1 MATKIIAPK
10 LGMSIQ
16 PLTLVEWKAKE
27 GDWVEQGS
35 TVLVV
40 ETEKVRSDI
49 EAEVSGFLHILV
61 QKGNEAPIGSV
72 AGLIAETK
80 EELEALQRE
89 MPKEVTAAT
98 VESKEAPQV
107 EVEAPA
113 TAKAEGERIR
123 ISPLARKIAG
133 EHMIDISKVV
143 GSGPGGSI
151 VKNDIKREIEARE
164 KAEAA
169 LEVYQGKRV
178 KFTVPLT
185 GMRKTIAE
193 HMRRSLSISAQVT
206 TMGEMDMTEVVKLR
220 QSLLRQEETIGTRIT
235 YTDILV
241 FMVAKVL
248 REYPIINSSVIDN
261 EIKAWEDINIAV
273 AIAVEDGLIVPVI
286 KNADG
291 KSLIE
296 ISQAVKTL
304 AKKARERT
312 LASEEVEGGTFTLTN
327 LGALGG
333 GYRFDTV
340 IINQPESAILGTGS
354 ITDRVV
360 VREEQVVIRPI
371 MTYSFT
377 FDHRV
382 IDGSV
387 AARFIASL
395 TQLMGNPGLLLV
407 RA

>member
-98 VESKEAPQV
+98 VEFKEAPQV

-178 KFTVPLT
+178 KFTIPLT

-206 TMGEMDMTEVVKLR
+206 AMGEIDMTEMVKLR

-248 REYPIINSSVIDN
+248 KEYPIINSSVIDN
-261 EIKAWEDINIAV
+261 EIKIWEDINIAV
-273 AIAVEDGLIVPVI
+273 ATAVEDGLIVPVI

-377 FDHRV
+377 YDHRV
-382 IDGSV
+382 IDGAV

-395 TQLMGNPGLLLV
+395 TQLMENPGLLLV
-407 RA
+407 CA